1 MRLVKLSD
9 GCLRTRR
16 STECIRPTT
25 AVRFRSVGLFSSSD
39 ASVVRDAAQPIASAA
54 DYDRIVELAGDAQF
68 VLIGEASHGTHEFYD
83 IRVALT
89 RRLIEEKGFRV
100 VALEADWPDML
111 RVHRYVRGVG
121 EDRSANAA
129 LGSFTR
135 FPQWMW
141 RNDVMLEFVEW
152 AREWNSRLPNERS
165 QLGLFGMDLYSL
177 HASIDAVLAY
187 LEKTDPAAAA
197 RARRRYACF
206 EHFGEDP
213 QMYGYATAKGV
224 AETCEQAV
232 IEQLIELRRKYNETQ
247 AQTGGRDAEELFY
260 AEQNARLV
268 RNAERYYRSMFR
280 GRASSWNL
288 RDSHM
293 AETLNAL
300 VTRLD
305 GGHTKVV
312 VWAHNSHLGDA
323 RATEMGERGEHNV
336 GQLVRERVESNA
348 FLIGFSTYSGSVTAA
363 RDWGEEAE
371 RRRVRPG
378 LGGSYEELFHEAGVP
393 AFWLNLRE
401 QNRATDML
409 KKPRLQRAIGVIYAP
424 ATERWSHY
432 FHARLAEQFDVMI
445 HLDETTALHPLEK
458 SGTWVTGELPD
469 TFPSSL

>member
-1 MRLVKLSD
+1 M
-9 GCLRTRR
+9 
-16 STECIRPTT
+16 
-25 AVRFRSVGLFSSSD
+25 GLFSSNGV
-39 ASVVRDAAQPIASAA
+39 AIVRDAAQPITTAA
-54 DYDRIVELAGDAQF
+54 DYDRIVELAGDAKF
-68 VLIGEASHGTHEFYD
+68 VLIGEASHGTHEFYEV
-83 IRVALT
+83 RAALT

-111 RVHRYVRGVG
+111 RVHRYVRGIG
-121 EDRSANAA
+121 DDTSANAA
-129 LGSFTR
+129 LGGFMR

-141 RNDVMLEFVEW
+141 RNTVMLEFVEW
-152 AREWNSRLPNERS
+152 AREWNSRVANEQSR
-165 QLGLFGMDLYSL
+165 LGLFGMDLYSL
-177 HASIDAVLAY
+177 HASIDAVLGY
-187 LEKTDPAAAA
+187 LARTDPEAAE
-197 RARRRYACF
+197 RARRRYSCF

-213 QMYGYATAKGV
+213 QMYGYAAAKGV

-232 IEQLIELRRKYNETQ
+232 VEQLIELRRKYDETEPR
-247 AQTGGRDAEELFY
+247 TGGRDAEELFF

-305 GGHTKVV
+305 GSASKVI

-323 RATEMGERGEHNV
+323 RATEMSERGEHNV
-336 GQLVRERVESNA
+336 GQLVRERVEREA
-348 FLIGFSTYSGSVTAA
+348 FLIGFSTYSGTVTAA
-363 RDWGEEAE
+363 SDWGQAAE

-378 LGGSYEELFHEAGVP
+378 LAGSYEALFHETALP
-393 AFWLNLRE
+393 QFWLNLRE
-401 QNRATDML
+401 PNRATELL
-409 KKPRLQRAIGVIYAP
+409 KKSRLQRAIGVIYAP

-432 FHARLAEQFDVMI
+432 FNARLAEQFDVMI
-445 HLDETTALHPLEK
+445 HLDETTELQPLEK

>member
-1 MRLVKLSD
+1 M
-9 GCLRTRR
+9 
-16 STECIRPTT
+16 
-25 AVRFRSVGLFSSSD
+25 GLFSSSD
-39 ASVVRDAAQPIASAA
+39 ASVVRDAAHAINGAA
-54 DYDRIVELAGDAQF
+54 DYDGIVELAGDAQF
-68 VLIGEASHGTHEFYD
+68 VLIGEASHGTHEFYQ
-83 IRVALT
+83 IRAKLT
-89 RRLIEEKGFRV
+89 QRLIEEKGFRV

-111 RVHRYVRGVG
+111 RVHRYVRGIG
-121 EDRSANAA
+121 EDTSANAA
-129 LGSFTR
+129 LGGFTR

-141 RNDVMLEFVEW
+141 RNQVMLEFVEW
-152 AREWNSRLPNERS
+152 AREWNSRLAHERS
-165 QLGLFGMDLYSL
+165 QVGMFGMDLYSL
-177 HASIDAVLAY
+177 HASIDAVLGY
-187 LEKTDPAAAA
+187 LARTDPAAAD

-213 QMYGYATAKGV
+213 QMYGYAAATGV

-232 IEQLIELRRKYNETQ
+232 VEQLIELRRKYDETEPHS
-247 AQTGGRDAEELFY
+247 GEREAEELFY

-305 GGHTKVV
+305 GGRTKVV

-336 GQLVRERVESNA
+336 GQLVRERVGEEA
-348 FLIGFSTYSGSVTAA
+348 FLIGFSTYGGSVTAA
-363 RDWGEEAE
+363 RDWGQDGE
-371 RRRVRPG
+371 RRSVRLG
-378 LGGSYEELFHEAGVP
+378 LPGSYEELFHKTELP
-393 AFWLNLRE
+393 QFWLNLRE
-401 QNRATDML
+401 QNRATEAL
-409 KKPRLQRAIGVIYAP
+409 KKARLQRAIGVIYAP

-432 FHARLAEQFDVMI
+432 FQARLPEQFDVMI

-458 SGTWVTGELPD
+458 SGTWVAGELPD

>member
-1 MRLVKLSD
+1 
-9 GCLRTRR
+9 
-16 STECIRPTT
+16 
-25 AVRFRSVGLFSSSD
+25 VGLFGAND
-39 ASVVRDAAQPIASAA
+39 TSVIRDAARAITSAA
-54 DYDRIVELAGDAQF
+54 DYDGIVELAGEAQF

-83 IRVALT
+83 VRAALT
-89 RRLIEEKGFRV
+89 RRLIEENGFRV
-100 VALEADWPDML
+100 VAFEADWPDML
-111 RVHRYVRGVG
+111 RVHRYVRGAG
-121 EDRSANAA
+121 EDTTADAA
-129 LGSFTR
+129 LGGFTR

-141 RNDVMLEFVEW
+141 RNSVMLDFVDW
-152 AREWNSRLPNERS
+152 TREWNSRPANERL
-165 QLGLFGMDLYSL
+165 QVGLYGMDLYSL
-177 HASIDAVLAY
+177 HASIDAVLGY
-187 LEKTDPAAAA
+187 LAKTDPEAAA
-197 RARRRYACF
+197 RARRRYSCF

-213 QMYGYATAKGV
+213 QMYGYAAASGV

-232 IEQLIELRRKYNETQ
+232 IEQLIELRRKYDETQ
-247 AQTGGRDAEELFY
+247 SGTDQRDAEELFY

-305 GGHTKVV
+305 GGQTKVV

-348 FLIGFSTYSGSVTAA
+348 FLIGFSTYTGTVTAA
-363 RDWGEEAE
+363 RDWGQDGE

-378 LGGSYEELFHEAGVP
+378 LSGSYEELFHNVGVP

-401 QNRATDML
+401 QNRATELL
-409 KKPRLQRAIGVIYAP
+409 KKSRLQRAIGVIYAP
-424 ATERWSHY
+424 ETERWSHY
-432 FHARLAEQFDVMI
+432 FQARLAEQFDVMI
-445 HLDETTALHPLEK
+445 HLDETTALQPLEK

-469 TFPSSL
+469 TFPTSL

>member
-1 MRLVKLSD
+1 M
-9 GCLRTRR
+9 
-16 STECIRPTT
+16 
-25 AVRFRSVGLFSSSD
+25 GLFSSND
-39 ASVVRDAAQPIASAA
+39 ANIVRDAAHPIGSAA
-54 DYDRIVELAGDAQF
+54 DYDQIVELAGDAQF
-68 VLIGEASHGTHEFYD
+68 VLIGEASHGTHEFYE
-83 IRVALT
+83 IRAALT
-89 RRLIEEKGFRV
+89 RRLVEEKGFRV

-111 RVHRYVRGVG
+111 RVHRYVRGLG
-121 EDRSANAA
+121 DDADADAA
-129 LGSFTR
+129 LGGFMR

-141 RNDVMLEFVEW
+141 RNTVMLEFLEW
-152 AREWNSRLPNERS
+152 AREWNRRPENERS
-165 QLGLFGMDLYSL
+165 QVGLFGMDLYSL

-187 LEKTDPAAAA
+187 LAKTDPDAAA
-197 RARRRYACF
+197 RARRRYSCF

-213 QMYGYATAKGV
+213 QVYGYAAAKGV

-232 IEQLIELRRKYNETQ
+232 VEQLIELRRKYDETQ
-247 AQTGGRDAEELFY
+247 AHTGEREAEELFF

-280 GRASSWNL
+280 GRASSWNP

-305 GGHTKVV
+305 SGATKVI

-323 RATEMGERGEHNV
+323 RATEMAERGEHNV
-336 GQLVRERVESNA
+336 GQLVRERIGNEA

-363 RDWGEEAE
+363 TDWGEPGE
-371 RRRVRPG
+371 RKTVRRG
-378 LGGSYEELFHEAGVP
+378 LGASYEELFHNVGLP
-393 AFWLNLRE
+393 QFWLNLRE
-401 QNRATDML
+401 QNRATELL
-409 KKPRLQRAIGVIYAP
+409 KKPRLQRAIGVIYAQ

-432 FHARLAEQFDVMI
+432 FHARVAEQFDVMI

>member
-1 MRLVKLSD
+1 M
-9 GCLRTRR
+9 
-16 STECIRPTT
+16 
-25 AVRFRSVGLFSSSD
+25 GLFSSSD
-39 ASVVRDAAQPIASAA
+39 ATIVREAAHPITSAA

-68 VLIGEASHGTHEFYD
+68 VLIGEASHGTHEFYEV
-83 IRVALT
+83 RAALT
-89 RRLIEEKGFRV
+89 RRLVEEKGFRV

-111 RVHRYVRGVG
+111 RVHRYVRGLG
-121 EDRSANAA
+121 DDRDANAA
-129 LGSFTR
+129 LGGFTR

-141 RNDVMLEFVEW
+141 RNSVMLEFVEW
-152 AREWNSRLPNERS
+152 AREWNCRLGNEAS
-165 QLGLFGMDLYSL
+165 PVGLFGMDLYSL
-177 HASIDAVLAY
+177 HASIDAVLGY
-187 LEKTDPAAAA
+187 LSKTDPDAAA
-197 RARRRYACF
+197 RARRRYSCF

-232 IEQLIELRRKYNETQ
+232 VEQLIELRRKYDEANTHTDE
-247 AQTGGRDAEELFY
+247 REAEELFF

-305 GGHTKVV
+305 SGATKVV

-323 RATEMGERGEHNV
+323 RATEMSERGEHNV
-336 GQLVRERVESNA
+336 GQLVRERIASDA

-363 RDWGEEAE
+363 SDWGEPGE
-371 RRRVRPG
+371 RRHVRPG
-378 LGGSYEELFHEAGVP
+378 LGGSYEELFHKVGLP
-393 AFWLNLRE
+393 QFWLDLRE
-401 QNRATDML
+401 QTRANELL
-409 KKPRLQRAIGVIYAP
+409 KKSRLQRAIGVIYAP

-432 FHARLAEQFDVMI
+432 FHARVTEQFDVMI
-445 HLDETTALHPLEK
+445 HLDETTALQPLEI
-458 SGTWVTGELPD
+458 SGTLVTGELPD

>member
-1 MRLVKLSD
+1 MR
-9 GCLRTRR
+9 G
-16 STECIRPTT
+16 
-25 AVRFRSVGLFSSSD
+25 VGLFSSND
-39 ASVVRDAAQPIASAA
+39 ATVVRDAAHPIADAT
-54 DYDRIVELAGDAQF
+54 DYDAIVELAGDAQF
-68 VLIGEASHGTHEFYD
+68 VLIGEASHGTHEFYE
-83 IRVALT
+83 IRAALT
-89 RRLIEEKGFRV
+89 RRLIEEKGFRL

-111 RVHRYVRGVG
+111 RVHRYVRGLG
-121 EDRSANAA
+121 QDTSASAA
-129 LGSFTR
+129 LGAFTK

-141 RNDVMLEFVEW
+141 RNSVVLEFVEW
-152 AREWNSRLPNERS
+152 AREWNSRGGNEKS
-165 QLGLFGMDLYSL
+165 QVGLYGMDLYSL
-177 HASIDAVLAY
+177 HASIDAVLGY
-187 LEKTDPAAAA
+187 LAKTDPDAAA

-213 QMYGYATAKGV
+213 QTYGYATAKGV

-232 IEQLIELRRKYNETQ
+232 IEQLIELRRKYDQ
-247 AQTGGRDAEELFY
+247 ANAHADEREAEELFF

-305 GGHTKVV
+305 GGSTKVV

-336 GQLVRERVESNA
+336 GQLVRERVGDAA

-363 RDWGEEAE
+363 SDWGEAGE
-371 RRRVRPG
+371 RKRVRPG
-378 LGGSYEELFHEAGVP
+378 LGGSYEELFHNVGLP
-393 AFWLNLRE
+393 RFWLNLRE
-401 QNRATDML
+401 QNRATELL
-409 KKPRLQRAIGVIYAP
+409 KKSRLQRAIGVIYAA

-432 FHARLAEQFDVMI
+432 FHARVTEQFDVMI
-445 HLDETTALHPLEK
+445 HLDETTALQPLETT
-458 SGTWVTGELPD
+458 GTVVTGELPD

>member
-1 MRLVKLSD
+1 M
-9 GCLRTRR
+9 
-16 STECIRPTT
+16 
-25 AVRFRSVGLFSSSD
+25 GLFSSSD
-39 ASVVRDAAQPIASAA
+39 ASVIRDAARPIENAA

-83 IRVALT
+83 IRAALT

-121 EDRSANAA
+121 EDTSANAA
-129 LGSFTR
+129 LGGFTR

-141 RNDVMLEFVEW
+141 RNSVMLEFVEW
-152 AREWNSRLPNERS
+152 AREWNSRLANERS
-165 QLGLFGMDLYSL
+165 QVGLFGMDLYSL
-177 HASIDAVLAY
+177 HASIDAVLGY
-187 LEKTDPAAAA
+187 LAKTDPEAAA
-197 RARRRYACF
+197 RARQRYACF

-213 QMYGYATAKGV
+213 QMYGYAASTGV

-232 IEQLIELRRKYNETQ
+232 IEQLIELRRKYDETE
-247 AQTGGRDAEELFY
+247 ARGGEREAEELFY

-305 GGHTKVV
+305 SGQTKVV

-336 GQLVRERVESNA
+336 GQLVRERAGGGEA

-363 RDWGEEAE
+363 RDWGGDAE
-371 RRRVRPG
+371 QRRVRPG
-378 LGGSYEELFHEAGVP
+378 LSGSYEELFHKTELP
-393 AFWLNLRE
+393 RFWLNLRE
-401 QNRATDML
+401 LNRATNML
-409 KKPRLQRAIGVIYAP
+409 KKARLQRAIGVIYAP

-432 FHARLAEQFDVMI
+432 FHARLPEQFDVII
-445 HLDETTALHPLEK
+445 HLDETTALQPLEK
-458 SGTWVTGELPD
+458 TGTWMAGELPD

>member
-1 MRLVKLSD
+1 MALRL
-9 GCLRTRR
+9 
-16 STECIRPTT
+16 
-25 AVRFRSVGLFSSSD
+25 RFRNVGLFSSSD
-39 ASVVRDAAQPIASAA
+39 ASVVRDAAHPINSAA
-54 DYDRIVELAGDAQF
+54 DCDGIVDLAGDAQF

-83 IRVALT
+83 IRAALT

-111 RVHRYVRGVG
+111 RVHRYVCGVG
-121 EDRSANAA
+121 EDTSADAA
-129 LGSFTR
+129 LGGFTR

-141 RNDVMLEFVEW
+141 RNAVMLEFVEW
-152 AREWNSRLPNERS
+152 VREWNSRLATERS
-165 QLGLFGMDLYSL
+165 QVGMFGMDLYSL
-177 HASIDAVLAY
+177 HASIDAVLGY
-187 LEKTDPAAAA
+187 LAKTDPDAAA

-213 QMYGYATAKGV
+213 QLYGYAAATGV

-232 IEQLIELRRKYNETQ
+232 IEQLIELRRKYDETEPH
-247 AQTGGRDAEELFY
+247 TGERDAEELFY

-305 GGHTKVV
+305 GGRSKVV

-323 RATEMGERGEHNV
+323 RATEMAERGEHNV
-336 GQLVRERVESNA
+336 GQLVRERVGADA
-348 FLIGFSTYSGSVTAA
+348 FLIGFSTYTGTVTAA
-363 RDWGEEAE
+363 RDWGEDGEQ
-371 RRRVRPG
+371 RRVRPG
-378 LGGSYEELFHEAGVP
+378 LPGSYEELFHKAELP
-393 AFWLNLRE
+393 QFWLNLRE
-401 QNRATDML
+401 QNRATEL
-409 KKPRLQRAIGVIYAP
+409 LAKSRLQRAIGVIYAP

-432 FHARLAEQFDVMI
+432 FHARLPEQFDVMI

>member
-1 MRLVKLSD
+1 M
-9 GCLRTRR
+9 
-16 STECIRPTT
+16 
-25 AVRFRSVGLFSSSD
+25 GLFSSSN
-39 ASVVRDAAQPIASAA
+39 ASVIRDAAQPIESAA

-68 VLIGEASHGTHEFYD
+68 VLIGEASHGTHEFYE
-83 IRVALT
+83 IRAALT

-100 VALEADWPDML
+100 IALEADWPDML

-121 EDRSANAA
+121 QDTSANTA
-129 LGSFTR
+129 LGGFTR

-141 RNDVMLEFVEW
+141 RNSVMLEFVEW
-152 AREWNSRLPNERS
+152 VRKWNNRLANERS
-165 QLGLFGMDLYSL
+165 QVGLFGMDLYSL
-177 HASIDAVLAY
+177 HASIDAVLGY
-187 LEKTDPAAAA
+187 LAKTDPDAAA

-213 QMYGYATAKGV
+213 QMYGYAAESGV

-232 IEQLIELRRKYNETQ
+232 IEQLIELRRKYDETD
-247 AQTGGRDAEELFY
+247 THGGREREAEELFY

-305 GGHTKVV
+305 SGHTKVV

-336 GQLVRERVESNA
+336 GQLVRERVGGGEA
-348 FLIGFSTYSGSVTAA
+348 FLIGFSTYGGSVTAA
-363 RDWGEEAE
+363 RDWGGEAE
-371 RRRVRPG
+371 QRRVRPG
-378 LGGSYEELFHEAGVP
+378 LAGSYEELFHKTGLP
-393 AFWLNLRE
+393 QFWLNLRE

-409 KKPRLQRAIGVIYAP
+409 KKARLQRAIGVIYAP

-432 FHARLAEQFDVMI
+432 FHARLPEQFDVMI
-445 HLDETTALHPLEK
+445 HLDETTALQPLEK
-458 SGTWVTGELPD
+458 TGTWMTGELPD

>member
-1 MRLVKLSD
+1 M
-9 GCLRTRR
+9 
-16 STECIRPTT
+16 IRDSAHAIT
-25 AVRFRSVGLFSSSD
+25 
-39 ASVVRDAAQPIASAA
+39 SAA
-54 DYDRIVELAGDAQF
+54 DYDRIVELAGNAQF

-83 IRVALT
+83 VRAMLT
-89 RRLIEEKGFRV
+89 RRLVEEKGFRV
-100 VALEADWPDML
+100 VAFEADWPDML

-121 EDRSANAA
+121 DDTTADAA
-129 LGSFTR
+129 LGGFTR

-141 RNDVMLEFVEW
+141 RNSVMLDFVEW
-152 AREWNSRLPNERS
+152 ARVWNSRAPNEQS
-165 QLGLFGMDLYSL
+165 QLGLYGMDLYSL

-187 LEKTDPAAAA
+187 LEKTDAEAAA
-197 RARRRYACF
+197 RARRRYSCF

-213 QMYGYATAKGV
+213 QMYGYAAGSGV

-232 IEQLIELRRKYNETQ
+232 IEQLIELRRKYDETQ
-247 AQTGGRDAEELFY
+247 AHTGGHDAEELFY

-293 AETLNAL
+293 AETLKAL
-300 VTRLD
+300 VKRLD
-305 GGHTKVV
+305 SGHAKVI

-336 GQLVRERVESNA
+336 GQLVRERVEADA
-348 FLIGFSTYSGSVTAA
+348 FLIGFSTYTGSVTAA
-363 RDWGEEAE
+363 RGWGQQGE

-378 LGGSYEELFHEAGVP
+378 LGGSYEELFHNVGLP

-401 QNRATDML
+401 QNRATELL
-409 KKPRLQRAIGVIYAP
+409 KKSRLQRAIGVIYAP
-424 ATERWSHY
+424 ETERWSHY
-432 FHARLAEQFDVMI
+432 FHARVAEQFDVMI
-445 HLDETTALHPLEK
+445 HLDETTALQPLEK
-458 SGTWVTGELPD
+458 TGTWVTGELPD

>member
-1 MRLVKLSD
+1 M
-9 GCLRTRR
+9 
-16 STECIRPTT
+16 
-25 AVRFRSVGLFSSSD
+25 GLFSSND
-39 ASVVRDAAQPIASAA
+39 VTIVRDAAHPITSAA

-68 VLIGEASHGTHEFYD
+68 VLIGEASHGTQEFYE
-83 IRVALT
+83 IRAALT
-89 RRLIEEKGFRV
+89 RRLVEEKGFRA

-111 RVHRYVRGVG
+111 RVHRYVRGLG
-121 EDRSANAA
+121 EDADADAA
-129 LGSFTR
+129 LGGFMR

-141 RNDVMLEFVEW
+141 RNTVMLEFVEW
-152 AREWNSRLPNERS
+152 AREWNSRPANRQS
-165 QLGLFGMDLYSL
+165 QVGLFGMDLYSL
-177 HASIDAVLAY
+177 HASIDAVLSY
-187 LEKTDPAAAA
+187 LAKTDPDAAA
-197 RARRRYACF
+197 RARRRYSCF

-213 QMYGYATAKGV
+213 QVYGYAAAKGV

-232 IEQLIELRRKYNETQ
+232 VEQLIELRQKYDETEPH
-247 AQTGGRDAEELFY
+247 TGERAAEELFF

-305 GGHTKVV
+305 GGSTKVI

-323 RATEMGERGEHNV
+323 RGTEMTERGEHNV
-336 GQLVRERVESNA
+336 GQLMRERAGSDA

-363 RDWGEEAE
+363 SDWGESAE
-371 RRRVRPG
+371 RRHVRPG
-378 LGGSYEELFHEAGVP
+378 LGGSYEELFHNVGVP
-393 AFWLNLRE
+393 QFWLNLRE
-401 QNRATDML
+401 QGRVTELL
-409 KKPRLQRAIGVIYAP
+409 KKSRLQRAIGVIYAP

-432 FHARLAEQFDVMI
+432 FHAQVAEQFDVMI

>member
-1 MRLVKLSD
+1 MRFRNVALFSLSD
-9 GCLRTRR
+9 
-16 STECIRPTT
+16 P
-25 AVRFRSVGLFSSSD
+25 AVI
-39 ASVVRDAAQPIASAA
+39 RDAAHEITSAA

-83 IRVALT
+83 VRAALT
-89 RRLIEEKGFRV
+89 RRLIQEKGFRV
-100 VALEADWPDML
+100 VAFEADWPDML

-121 EDRSANAA
+121 EDTSAEAA
-129 LGSFTR
+129 LGGFTR

-141 RNDVMLEFVEW
+141 RNTVMLEFVEW
-152 AREWNSRLPNERS
+152 AREWNSRLANERS
-165 QLGLFGMDLYSL
+165 QVGLYGMDLYSL
-177 HASIDAVLAY
+177 HASIDAVLGY
-187 LEKTDPAAAA
+187 LAKTDPDAAA
-197 RARRRYACF
+197 RARKRYACF

-213 QMYGYATAKGV
+213 QMYGYAAASGV

-232 IEQLIELRRKYNETQ
+232 VEQLIELRRKYDE
-247 AQTGGRDAEELFY
+247 AEPHTGTREAEELFF

-305 GGHTKVV
+305 GGRTKTI

-323 RATEMGERGEHNV
+323 RATEMSERGEHNV
-336 GQLVRERVESNA
+336 GQLVRERVGSEA
-348 FLIGFSTYSGSVTAA
+348 FLIGFSTYTGTVTAA
-363 RDWGEEAE
+363 RDWGEQAE
-371 RRRVRPG
+371 RRNVRPG
-378 LGGSYEELFHEAGVP
+378 LAGSYEELFRKVELP

-401 QNRATDML
+401 QNRATDVL
-409 KKPRLQRAIGVIYAP
+409 KKSRLQRAIGVIYAP

-432 FHARLAEQFDVMI
+432 FHARVAEQFDVMI
-445 HLDETTALHPLEK
+445 HVDETTALQPLEK